1 MNYEDKNERYKVIN
15 ELMKVSNYIS
25 DDELNQLKEIKIKC
39 YSRYENLS
47 KTGIAMQMDFESIK

>member
-47 KTGIAMQMDFESIK
+47 KNGNSHADGF